1 MGHHLRVRIAFKLE
15 ALSLKLFP
23 QLGVVFNDTV
33 MDDGDLLIVAHMGM
47 GIDIRRL
54 PVGGPTG
61 VANPG
66 AAGEGGAVLGFLHQV
81 LDPAA
86 GLHHVDAFL
95 SQHGNAGGV
104 VPSIF
109 QFFQPI
115 QQDGGCVLIAGKSD
129 DSTHRCFLLLPVCR
143 AHIGP
148 RTGLRAG
155 CRSGASSP
163 LGKHLPHCPGPGG
176 SGPCPAFLRS
186 PCPTAG
192 KCQGRSH
199 PPGRW
204 YHPPNGRTPA

>member
-15 ALSLKLFP
+15 ALGLKLFP

-54 PVGGPTG
+54 PVGGPT
-61 VANPG
+61 VWPIPVLPG
-66 AAGEGGAVLGFLHQV
+66 RAAPSWVFLHQV

-109 QFFQPI
+109 QFFSP
-115 QQDGGCVLIAGKSD
+115 S
-129 DSTHRCFLLLPVCR
+129 SRM
-143 AHIGP
+143 
-148 RTGLRAG
+148 
-155 CRSGASSP
+155 GA
-163 LGKHLPHCPGPGG
+163 
-176 SGPCPAFLRS
+176 AF
-186 PCPTAG
+186 
-192 KCQGRSH
+192 
-199 PPGRW
+199 
-204 YHPPNGRTPA
+204 